1 MKYAFIEKQR
11 GRHPVRVMCAA
22 LEVSP
27 SGYYAWR
34 SRPESQRSRADRELK
49 KVIRL
54 AFEESRG
61 VYGSP
66 RIQLEL
72 RGRGYRL
79 GRQRIGRLMREDGL
93 RPAKTRRFR
102 RTTIGKEEHP
112 KAPNVLDRCFT
123 VEAPDR
129 VWAGDITYLRTM
141 EGWLYLA
148 VLIDLYSRR
157 VVGWAVSARLTLDL
171 AEAALKRALY
181 ERDPGPGLMHHSDR
195 GCQYTSTDYQ
205 SELERHQMT
214 VSMSRKGDCWDNAV
228 VESFFA
234 TLKAEL
240 GDTFST
246 RKAARAAL
254 FDYIEIFYNRKRRH
268 TSVGGLSPVDAEAQF
283 AAQAAA

>member
-1 MKYAFIEKQR
+1 MKYAFIEQQR

-22 LEVSP
+22 LQVSP

-54 AFEESRG
+54 AFEENRRTYG
-61 VYGSP
+61 VP

-72 RGRGYRL
+72 REQGYRV
-79 GRQRIGRLMREDGL
+79 GRQRIGRLMREEGL
-93 RPAKTRRFR
+93 RPAKTRRYR
-102 RTTIGKEEHP
+102 RTTIGNDEHP

-123 VEAPDR
+123 VGAPDR

-157 VVGWAVSARLTLDL
+157 VVGWAVSTRLTLDL
-171 AEAALKRALY
+171 VEAALKRALY
-181 ERDPGPGLMHHSDR
+181 ERVPGPGLMHHSDR
-195 GCQYTSTDYQ
+195 GSQYTSADYQ
-205 SELERHQMT
+205 RELERHHVT

-240 GDTFST
+240 GDTFSS
-246 RKAARAAL
+246 RKAARIAL

-268 TSVGGLSPVDAEAQF
+268 TSVGGIPPVEVEAQF
-283 AAQAAA
+283 AAQEAA

>member
-1 MKYAFIEKQR
+1 MID
-11 GRHPVRVMCAA
+11 RHRDRYSVRVMCAA

-34 SRPESQRSRADRELK
+34 GRPESRRRRADRELK
-49 KVIRL
+49 GVIRL
-54 AFEESRG
+54 TFEGSRET
-61 VYGSP
+61 YGSP

-72 RGRGYRL
+72 REQGFRCGRK
-79 GRQRIGRLMREDGL
+79 RIARLMREEGL

-102 RTTIGKEEHP
+102 RTTVSAEDHP
-112 KAPNVLDRCFT
+112 KAENVLDRRFM
-123 VEAPDR
+123 VAAPDR

-148 VLIDLYSRR
+148 VLLDLYSRR
-157 VVGWAVSARLTLDL
+157 VVGWAVSVRLSQEL
-171 AEAALKRALY
+171 AEAALERALY
-181 ERDPGPGLMHHSDR
+181 ERDPDPGLMHHSDR
-195 GCQYTSTDYQ
+195 GCQYTSINYQ
-205 SELERHQMT
+205 RQLERHQVA

-234 TLKAEL
+234 TLKTEL

-268 TSVGGLSPVDAEAQF
+268 TSIGGISPAEAEVRF
-283 AAQAAA
+283 TVREAA

>member
-1 MKYAFIEKQR
+1 MKYAVMERQR

-54 AFEESRG
+54 VFEESRG
-61 VYGSP
+61 TYGSP

-72 RGRGYRL
+72 REQGLRL
-79 GRQRIGRLMREDGL
+79 GRERIARLMREERL

-102 RTTIGKEEHP
+102 RTTISADDHP
-112 KAPNVLDRCFT
+112 KAANVLDRCFT

-129 VWAGDITYLRTM
+129 VWAGDITYLRTT

-148 VLIDLYSRR
+148 VLLDLYSRR
-157 VVGWAVSARLTLDL
+157 VVGWAVSSRLTQDL
-171 AEAALKRALY
+171 AEAALRRALY
-181 ERDPGPGLMHHSDR
+181 ERAPDPGLMHHSDR
-195 GCQYTSTDYQ
+195 GCQYTSTNYQ
-205 SELERHQMT
+205 HELERHQVT

-254 FDYIEIFYNRKRRH
+254 FDYIEIFYNRQRRH
-268 TSVGGLSPVDAEAQF
+268 TSIGGVCPVDAEVRF
-283 AAQAAA
+283 AIREAA